1 MTLSTRALKAI
12 SGVGA
17 VAVCGLSGVLVAT
30 DPKPAAAPLRPPLS
44 GMSSSAAA
52 LVIPP
57 SCEAPDV
64 GVGGSTAML
73 DPSLVP
79 VLQQLRQ
86 AGTPAARRAILA
98 TITASQRLAI
108 EAYLRGVRRTAGGAP
123 APCGPG
129 TSSAG
134 GSIAPSV
141 VDAPPSTHALIN
153 TYVS

>member
-17 VAVCGLSGVLVAT
+17 VAVCGVSGVLVAT
-30 DPKPAAAPLRPPLS
+30 DPKPPAAPLRPPLS
-44 GMSSSAAA
+44 GTSSSTAA

-57 SCEAPDV
+57 SCDGPVV
-64 GVGGSTAML
+64 GAGGSTAML

-79 VLQQLRQ
+79 VLQQLHQ
-86 AGTPAARRAILA
+86 ASTPAARRAILA
-98 TITASQRLAI
+98 TMTASQRLAI
-108 EAYLRGVRRTAGGAP
+108 EAYLRALRRTAAGAS
-123 APCGPG
+123 ATCGPE
-129 TSSAG
+129 TSSGG

-141 VDAPPSTHALIN
+141 VDAPPSPHALIN